1 MMIDL
6 ERIGADARAAA
17 RTLAVLDTA
26 KKNQVLMAAA
36 DALDQEENQA
46 AILRGNAEDLAI
58 ADQNQM
64 PAGLRDRLRLTEERL
79 HAMAD
84 AIRDIASLEDPVG
97 EVLSETTRPNGLRL
111 QKVAVPI
118 GVIGIIYEARPN
130 VTSDAWS
137 LCFKTANAVILKGG
151 SDAIHSNLA
160 ITKVLR
166 SAIEAAG
173 IDPNVLQLIE
183 ATDHETT
190 NRFMQMNEYVDVL
203 IPRGSHRLI
212 QAVVRN
218 ASVPVIE
225 TGAGN
230 CHIFLDAR
238 ADVAKAVP
246 IVFNAKTQRIGVC
259 NACESLVV
267 DAEVLS
273 TVLVPVIRK
282 LQEMQV
288 EAYCDAP
295 SYAAVQAAAA
305 AGEGI
310 DMCLVHVA
318 TEEDFTTEYLDY
330 KISVKTVHS
339 VAEAISHINRCSTG
353 HSESIITEDAAHAEQ
368 FLNGIDSACV
378 YWNASTRFTDGG
390 CFGFGAEIGISTG
403 KLHARGPMGLRELT
417 TYKYKIY
424 GDGQI
429 R

>member
-1 MMIDL
+1 MIDL

-17 RTLAVLDTA
+17 RTLAVLDAA
-26 KKNQVLMAAA
+26 KKNQVLRMAA

-230 CHIFLDAR
+230 CHIFLDAS

-295 SYAAVQAAAA
+295 SYAVVQAASA

-310 DMCLVHVA
+310 DMRLVHAA

-417 TYKYKIY
+417 TYKYNIY

>member
-1 MMIDL
+1 
-6 ERIGADARAAA
+6 
-17 RTLAVLDTA
+17 
-26 KKNQVLMAAA
+26 MAAA
-36 DALDQEENQA
+36 DALDREENQA
-46 AILRGNAEDLAI
+46 VILRANAEDLAM

-64 PAGLRDRLRLTEERL
+64 AAGLRDRLRLTGERL

-84 AIRDIASLEDPVG
+84 AIRDIAALEDPVG
-97 EVLSETTRPNGLRL
+97 EVLSETERPNGLRL

-230 CHIFLDAR
+230 CHIFLDEG
-238 ADVAKAVP
+238 ADGTKAVP

-267 DAEVLS
+267 DARVLS

-282 LQEMQV
+282 LQERQV

-295 SYAAVQAAAA
+295 SLAAVQAAAE

-310 DMCLVHVA
+310 DMGLVHPA

-330 KISVKTVHS
+330 KISVKTVDS
-339 VAEAISHINRCSTG
+339 VAEAITHINRCSTG
-353 HSESIITEDAAHAEQ
+353 HSEAIITEDAAHAEQ

>member
-1 MMIDL
+1 MIDL
-6 ERIGADARAAA
+6 ERIGAAARAAA
-17 RTLAVLDTA
+17 RQLAVLDTE
-26 KKNQVLMAAA
+26 KKNRVLMAAA
-36 DALDQEENQA
+36 DALDREENQA
-46 AILRGNAEDLAI
+46 VILRGNAEDLAI
-58 ADQNQM
+58 ADQNEM
-64 PAGLRDRLRLTEERL
+64 AAGLRDRLRLTGERL

-84 AIRDIASLEDPVG
+84 AIRDIAALEDPVG
-97 EVLSETTRPNGLRL
+97 EVLSETERPNGLRL

-230 CHIFLDAR
+230 CHIFLDED
-238 ADVAKAVP
+238 ADGTKAVP

-267 DAEVLS
+267 DARVLS

-282 LQEMQV
+282 LQERQV

-295 SYAAVQAAAA
+295 SLAAVQAAAE

-310 DMCLVHVA
+310 DMGLVHPA

-339 VAEAISHINRCSTG
+339 VAEAIAHINRCSTG
-353 HSESIITEDAAHAEQ
+353 HSEAIITEDAAHAEQ

>member
-1 MMIDL
+1 MIDL
-6 ERIGADARAAA
+6 ERIGADARAAS
-17 RTLAVLDTA
+17 RTLAVLDAA
-26 KKNQVLMAAA
+26 KKNQVLRMAA
-36 DALDQEENQA
+36 DALDREENQA

-84 AIRDIASLEDPVG
+84 AIRDIAALEDPVG

-230 CHIFLDAR
+230 CHIFLDAS

-295 SYAAVQAAAA
+295 SYAVVQAASA

-310 DMCLVHVA
+310 DMRLVHAA

>member
-1 MMIDL
+1 MIDL

-17 RTLAVLDTA
+17 RTLAVLDAA
-26 KKNQVLMAAA
+26 KKNQVLRMAA

-84 AIRDIASLEDPVG
+84 AIRDIAALEDPVG
-97 EVLSETTRPNGLRL
+97 ELLSETTRPNGLRL

-190 NRFMQMNEYVDVL
+190 NRFMQMNE
-203 IPRGSHRLI
+203 
-212 QAVVRN
+212 
-218 ASVPVIE
+218 
-225 TGAGN
+225 
-230 CHIFLDAR
+230 
-238 ADVAKAVP
+238 
-246 IVFNAKTQRIGVC
+246 
-259 NACESLVV
+259 
-267 DAEVLS
+267 
-273 TVLVPVIRK
+273 
-282 LQEMQV
+282 
-288 EAYCDAP
+288 
-295 SYAAVQAAAA
+295 
-305 AGEGI
+305 
-310 DMCLVHVA
+310 
-318 TEEDFTTEYLDY
+318 
-330 KISVKTVHS
+330 
-339 VAEAISHINRCSTG
+339 
-353 HSESIITEDAAHAEQ
+353 
-368 FLNGIDSACV
+368 
-378 YWNASTRFTDGG
+378 
-390 CFGFGAEIGISTG
+390 
-403 KLHARGPMGLRELT
+403 
-417 TYKYKIY
+417 
-424 GDGQI
+424 
-429 R
+429 

>member
-1 MMIDL
+1 ML
-6 ERIGADARAAA
+6 ELKQIGAAARAAA
-17 RTLAVLDTA
+17 RQLAVLDTE
-26 KKNQVLMAAA
+26 KKNRVLMAAA
-36 DALDQEENQA
+36 DALDREENQA
-46 AILRGNAEDLAI
+46 AILRANAEDLAI

-64 PAGLRDRLRLTEERL
+64 AAGLRDRLRLTGERL

-84 AIRDIASLEDPVG
+84 AIRDIAALEDPVG
-97 EVLSETTRPNGLRL
+97 EVLSETERPNGLRL

-230 CHIFLDAR
+230 CHIFLDAS
-238 ADVAKAVP
+238 ADEAKAVP

-267 DAEVLS
+267 DARVLS

-282 LQEMQV
+282 LQERQV

-295 SYAAVQAAAA
+295 SFAALQAAAA

-310 DMCLVHVA
+310 DMALVHPA

-330 KISVKTVHS
+330 KTSVKTVDS
-339 VAEAISHINRCSTG
+339 VAEAIAHINRCSTG
-353 HSESIITEDAAHAEQ
+353 HSEAIITEDAAHAEQ

>member
-1 MMIDL
+1 MIDL
-6 ERIGADARAAA
+6 ERIGADARSAS
-17 RTLAVLDTA
+17 RTLAVLDAA
-26 KKNQVLMAAA
+26 KKNQVLRMAA
-36 DALDQEENQA
+36 DALDREENQA

-64 PAGLRDRLRLTEERL
+64 LAGLRDRLRLTEERL

-84 AIRDIASLEDPVG
+84 AIRDIAALEDPVG
-97 EVLSETTRPNGLRL
+97 ELLSETTRPNGLRL
-111 QKVAVPI
+111 QKVSVPI

-230 CHIFLDAR
+230 CHIFLDAS

-305 AGEGI
+305 AGESI
-310 DMCLVHVA
+310 DMRLVHTA

-339 VAEAISHINRCSTG
+339 VAEAIAHINRCSTG

>member
-1 MMIDL
+1 MIDL
-6 ERIGADARAAA
+6 ERIGADARSAS

-36 DALDQEENQA
+36 DALDLAENQA
-46 AILRGNAEDLAI
+46 DILRANAEDLAI
-58 ADQNQM
+58 ADQNEM
-64 PAGLRDRLRLTEERL
+64 AAGLRDRLRLTGERL

-84 AIRDIASLEDPVG
+84 AIRDIAALEDPVG
-97 EVLSETTRPNGLRL
+97 EVLSETERPNGLRL

-295 SYAAVQAAAA
+295 SYAAVQAAAE
-305 AGEGI
+305 AGAGI
-310 DMCLVHVA
+310 DMRLVHPA
-318 TEEDFTTEYLDY
+318 TEKDFTTEYLDY

-339 VAEAISHINRCSTG
+339 VVEAISHINRCSTG

>member
-1 MMIDL
+1 ML
-6 ERIGADARAAA
+6 ELKQIGAAARAAA
-17 RTLAVLDTA
+17 RQLAVLDTE
-26 KKNQVLMAAA
+26 KKNRVLMAAA
-36 DALDQEENQA
+36 DALDREENQA
-46 AILRGNAEDLAI
+46 VILRGNAEDLAI

-64 PAGLRDRLRLTEERL
+64 AAGLRDRLRLTGERL

-84 AIRDIASLEDPVG
+84 AIRDIAALEDPVG
-97 EVLSETTRPNGLRL
+97 EVLSETERPNGLRL

-230 CHIFLDAR
+230 CHIFLDAS

-267 DAEVLS
+267 DARVLS
-273 TVLVPVIRK
+273 MVLVPVIRK
-282 LQEMQV
+282 LQERQV

-295 SYAAVQAAAA
+295 SFVALQAAAE

-310 DMCLVHVA
+310 DMGLVHPA

-339 VAEAISHINRCSTG
+339 VAEAIAHINRCSTG

>member
-6 ERIGADARAAA
+6 ERIGADARSAS

-36 DALDQEENQA
+36 DALDLAENQA
-46 AILRGNAEDLAI
+46 DILRGNAEDLAI

-84 AIRDIASLEDPVG
+84 AIRDIAALEDPVG
-97 EVLSETTRPNGLRL
+97 ELLSETARPNGLRL

-282 LQEMQV
+282 LQERQV

-295 SYAAVQAAAA
+295 SLAAVQAAAE

-310 DMCLVHVA
+310 DMGLVHPA

-339 VAEAISHINRCSTG
+339 VVEAISHINRCSTG

>member
-1 MMIDL
+1 ML
-6 ERIGADARAAA
+6 ELKRIGADARAAA
-17 RTLAVLDTA
+17 RQLAVLDTE
-26 KKNQVLMAAA
+26 KKNRVLMAAA
-36 DALDQEENQA
+36 DALDREENQA

-84 AIRDIASLEDPVG
+84 AIRDIAALEDPVG
-97 EVLSETTRPNGLRL
+97 ELLSETTRPNGLRL

-230 CHIFLDAR
+230 CHIFLDAS

-267 DAEVLS
+267 DERVLS
-273 TVLVPVIRK
+273 TVLVPVIRN

-310 DMCLVHVA
+310 DMRLVHVA
-318 TEEDFTTEYLDY
+318 TEEDFMTEYLDY

>member
-1 MMIDL
+1 MIDL

-17 RTLAVLDTA
+17 RTLAVLDAA
-26 KKNQVLMAAA
+26 KKNQVLRMAA

-97 EVLSETTRPNGLRL
+97 ELLSETTRPNGLRL
-111 QKVAVPI
+111 QKVVVPI

-230 CHIFLDAR
+230 CHIFLDAS

-267 DAEVLS
+267 DERVLS

-295 SYAAVQAAAA
+295 SYAVVQAASE

-310 DMCLVHVA
+310 DMRLVHAA

>member
-1 MMIDL
+1 MIDL

-17 RTLAVLDTA
+17 RTLAVLDAA
-26 KKNQVLMAAA
+26 KKNQVLRMAA
-36 DALDQEENQA
+36 DALDREENQA

-230 CHIFLDAR
+230 CHIFLDAS

-295 SYAAVQAAAA
+295 SYAVVQAASE

-310 DMCLVHVA
+310 YMRLVHAA

>member
-1 MMIDL
+1 MIDL
-6 ERIGADARAAA
+6 EQIGAAARAAA
-17 RTLAVLDTA
+17 RQLAVLDTE

-36 DALDQEENQA
+36 DALDREENQA
-46 AILRGNAEDLAI
+46 VILRANAEDLAM

-64 PAGLRDRLRLTEERL
+64 AAGLRDRLRLTGERL

-84 AIRDIASLEDPVG
+84 AIRDIAALEDPVG
-97 EVLSETTRPNGLRL
+97 EVLSETERPNGLRL

-230 CHIFLDAR
+230 CHIFLDAS

-267 DAEVLS
+267 DARVLS

-282 LQEMQV
+282 LQERQV

-295 SYAAVQAAAA
+295 SLAAVQAAAE

-310 DMCLVHVA
+310 DMGLVHPA

-330 KISVKTVHS
+330 KISVKTVDS
-339 VAEAISHINRCSTG
+339 VAEAITHINRCSTG
-353 HSESIITEDAAHAEQ
+353 HSEAIITEDAAHAEQ

>member
-1 MMIDL
+1 MIDL
-6 ERIGADARAAA
+6 ERIGAAARAAA
-17 RTLAVLDTA
+17 RQLAVLDTE
-26 KKNQVLMAAA
+26 KKNRVLMAAA
-36 DALDQEENQA
+36 DALDREENQA
-46 AILRGNAEDLAI
+46 VILRANAEDLAI

-64 PAGLRDRLRLTEERL
+64 AAGLRDRLRLTGERL

-84 AIRDIASLEDPVG
+84 AIRDIAALEDPVG
-97 EVLSETTRPNGLRL
+97 EILSETARPNGLRL

-190 NRFMQMNEYVDVL
+190 NRFMQMNAYVDVL

-230 CHIFLDAR
+230 CHIFLDAS

-267 DAEVLS
+267 DARVLS

-282 LQEMQV
+282 LQEGQV

-295 SYAAVQAAAA
+295 SLAAVQAAAE

-310 DMCLVHVA
+310 DMGLVHPA

-339 VAEAISHINRCSTG
+339 VAEAIAHINRCSTG
-353 HSESIITEDAAHAEQ
+353 HSEAIITEDAAHAEQ

-403 KLHARGPMGLRELT
+403 KLHVRGPMGLRELT

>member
-17 RTLAVLDTA
+17 RTLAVLDAA
-26 KKNQVLMAAA
+26 KKNQVLRMAA
-36 DALDQEENQA
+36 DALDREENQA

-183 ATDHETT
+183 VTDHETT

-230 CHIFLDAR
+230 CHIFLDAS

-310 DMCLVHVA
+310 DMRLVHAA

>member
-1 MMIDL
+1 ML
-6 ERIGADARAAA
+6 ELKQIGADARAAA
-17 RTLAVLDTA
+17 RQLAVLDTA

-36 DALDQEENQA
+36 DALDQGENQA
-46 AILRGNAEDLAI
+46 AILRGNAEDLAV

-84 AIRDIASLEDPVG
+84 AIRDIAALEDPVG
-97 EVLSETTRPNGLRL
+97 EVLSETARPNGLRL

-230 CHIFLDAR
+230 CHIFLDAS
-238 ADVAKAVP
+238 ADGTKAVP

-267 DAEVLS
+267 DAGVLS

-295 SYAAVQAAAA
+295 SLAALEAAAA

-310 DMCLVHVA
+310 DMALVHPA
-318 TEEDFTTEYLDY
+318 TEADFTTEYLDY

-339 VAEAISHINRCSTG
+339 VAEAIAHINRCSTG
-353 HSESIITEDAAHAEQ
+353 HSEAIITEDAAHAEQ

>member
-1 MMIDL
+1 ML
-6 ERIGADARAAA
+6 ELKQIGADARTAA
-17 RTLAVLDTA
+17 RQLAVLDTE
-26 KKNQVLMAAA
+26 KKNRVLMAAA
-36 DALDQEENQA
+36 DALDREENQE
-46 AILRGNAEDLAI
+46 AILRANAEDLAI

-64 PAGLRDRLRLTEERL
+64 AAGLRDRLRLTGERL

-84 AIRDIASLEDPVG
+84 AIRDIAALEDPVG
-97 EVLSETTRPNGLRL
+97 EVLSETERPNGLRL

-230 CHIFLDAR
+230 CHIFLDAS

-267 DAEVLS
+267 DARVLS

-282 LQEMQV
+282 LQERQV

-295 SYAAVQAAAA
+295 SFAALQAAAE

-310 DMCLVHVA
+310 DMGLVHPA

-339 VAEAISHINRCSTG
+339 VAEAIAHINRCSTG
-353 HSESIITEDAAHAEQ
+353 HSEAIITEDAAHAEQ

>member
-1 MMIDL
+1 MIDL
-6 ERIGADARAAA
+6 ERIGAAARAAA
-17 RTLAVLDTA
+17 RQLAVLDTE
-26 KKNQVLMAAA
+26 KKNRVLMAAA
-36 DALDQEENQA
+36 DALDREENQA
-46 AILRGNAEDLAI
+46 EILRANAEDLAI

-64 PAGLRDRLRLTEERL
+64 AAGLRDRLRLTGERL

-84 AIRDIASLEDPVG
+84 AIRDIAALEDPVG
-97 EVLSETTRPNGLRL
+97 EVLSETERPNGLRL

-230 CHIFLDAR
+230 CHIFLDEG
-238 ADVAKAVP
+238 ADGTKAVP

-267 DAEVLS
+267 DARVLS

-282 LQEMQV
+282 LQERQV

-295 SYAAVQAAAA
+295 SLAAVQAAAE

-310 DMCLVHVA
+310 DMGLMHPA

-330 KISVKTVHS
+330 KISVKTVDS
-339 VAEAISHINRCSTG
+339 VAEAITHINRCSTG
-353 HSESIITEDAAHAEQ
+353 HSEAIITEDAAHAEQ

>member
-1 MMIDL
+1 MIDL

-17 RTLAVLDTA
+17 RTLAVLDAA
-26 KKNQVLMAAA
+26 KKNQVLRMAA

-230 CHIFLDAR
+230 CHIFLDAS

-273 TVLVPVIRK
+273 TVLLPVIRK

-295 SYAAVQAAAA
+295 SYAVVQAASA

-310 DMCLVHVA
+310 DMRLVHAA

>member
-1 MMIDL
+1 MIDL

-26 KKNQVLMAAA
+26 KKNQVLRMAA
-36 DALDQEENQA
+36 DALDREENQA

-64 PAGLRDRLRLTEERL
+64 PAGLRARLRLTEERL

-183 ATDHETT
+183 ATDHETA
-190 NRFMQMNEYVDVL
+190 NRFLQMNEYVDVL

-230 CHIFLDAR
+230 CHIFLDAS

-246 IVFNAKTQRIGVC
+246 IVFNAKPQRIGVC
-259 NACESLVV
+259 SACESLVV

-295 SYAAVQAAAA
+295 SYAAVQAAAE

-310 DMCLVHVA
+310 DMRLVHAA

-339 VAEAISHINRCSTG
+339 VAEAIAHINRCSTG

>member
-1 MMIDL
+1 MLNL
-6 ERIGADARAAA
+6 EQIGAAARAAA
-17 RTLAVLDTA
+17 RQLAVLDTE

-36 DALDQEENQA
+36 DALDREENQA
-46 AILRGNAEDLAI
+46 VILRANAEDLAI
-58 ADQNQM
+58 ADANQM
-64 PAGLRDRLRLTEERL
+64 AAGLRDRLRLTGERL

-84 AIRDIASLEDPVG
+84 AIRDIAALEDPVG
-97 EVLSETTRPNGLRL
+97 EVLSETERPNGLRL

-166 SAIEAAG
+166 SAIEAVG

-230 CHIFLDAR
+230 CHIFLDAS

-267 DAEVLS
+267 DARVLS

-282 LQEMQV
+282 LQERQV

-295 SYAAVQAAAA
+295 SLAALEAAAE

-310 DMCLVHVA
+310 DMGLVHPA

-330 KISVKTVHS
+330 KISVKTVDS
-339 VAEAISHINRCSTG
+339 VAEAIAHINRCSTG

>member
-6 ERIGADARAAA
+6 ERIGADARATS
-17 RTLAVLDTA
+17 RTLAVLDAA
-26 KKNQVLMAAA
+26 KKNQVLRMAA
-36 DALDQEENQA
+36 DALDREENQA

-64 PAGLRDRLRLTEERL
+64 PAGLRDRLRLTGERL

-84 AIRDIASLEDPVG
+84 AIRDIAALEDPVG
-97 EVLSETTRPNGLRL
+97 EVLSETERPNGLRL

-230 CHIFLDAR
+230 CHIFLDAS
-238 ADVAKAVP
+238 ADGAKAVP

-267 DAEVLS
+267 DEHVLS

-282 LQEMQV
+282 LQERQV

-295 SYAAVQAAAA
+295 SLAALQAAAA

-310 DMCLVHVA
+310 DMALVHPA

-339 VAEAISHINRCSTG
+339 VAEAIAHINRCSTG
-353 HSESIITEDAAHAEQ
+353 HSEAIITEDAAHAEQ

>member
-1 MMIDL
+1 MIDL
-6 ERIGADARAAA
+6 EQIGAAARAAA
-17 RTLAVLDTA
+17 RQLAVLDTE

-46 AILRGNAEDLAI
+46 VILRANAEDLAI

-64 PAGLRDRLRLTEERL
+64 AAGLRDRLRLTGERL

-84 AIRDIASLEDPVG
+84 AIRDIAALEDPVG
-97 EVLSETTRPNGLRL
+97 EVLSETERPNGLRL

-166 SAIEAAG
+166 SAIGAAG

-230 CHIFLDAR
+230 CHIFLDEG
-238 ADVAKAVP
+238 ADGTKAVP
-246 IVFNAKTQRIGVC
+246 IVLNAKTQRIGVC

-267 DAEVLS
+267 DARVLS

-282 LQEMQV
+282 LQERQV

-295 SYAAVQAAAA
+295 SLAALQAAAT

-310 DMCLVHVA
+310 DMGLVHPA

-339 VAEAISHINRCSTG
+339 VAEAIAHINRCSTG

>member
-1 MMIDL
+1 MIDL
-6 ERIGADARAAA
+6 ERIGADARSAA
-17 RTLAVLDTA
+17 RTLAVLDAA
-26 KKNQVLMAAA
+26 KKNQVLRMAA
-36 DALDQEENQA
+36 DALDREENQA

-230 CHIFLDAR
+230 CHIFLDAS

-267 DAEVLS
+267 DERVLS

-295 SYAAVQAAAA
+295 SYAAVQAVAA

-310 DMCLVHVA
+310 DMRLVHAA

>member
-1 MMIDL
+1 MIDL
-6 ERIGADARAAA
+6 ERIGADARVAS

-26 KKNQVLMAAA
+26 KKNQVLRMAA

-97 EVLSETTRPNGLRL
+97 EVLSETTRPNGLQL

-166 SAIEAAG
+166 SAIEAAD

-230 CHIFLDAR
+230 CHIFLDAS
-238 ADVAKAVP
+238 ADGTKAVP

-267 DAEVLS
+267 DARVLS

-295 SYAAVQAAAA
+295 SLAALQAAAA
-305 AGEGI
+305 GKGI
-310 DMCLVHVA
+310 DMGLVHPA

-330 KISVKTVHS
+330 KISVKTVDS
-339 VAEAISHINRCSTG
+339 VAEAIAHINRCSTG

>member
-36 DALDQEENQA
+36 DALDQKENQA

-64 PAGLRDRLRLTEERL
+64 PAGLRDRLRLTGERL

-84 AIRDIASLEDPVG
+84 AIRDIAALEDPVG
-97 EVLSETTRPNGLRL
+97 EVLSETERPNGLRL

-230 CHIFLDAR
+230 CHIFLDED

-267 DAEVLS
+267 DARVLS

-282 LQEMQV
+282 LQERQV

-295 SYAAVQAAAA
+295 SLAALEAAAA

-310 DMCLVHVA
+310 DMGLVHPA

-339 VAEAISHINRCSTG
+339 VAEAIAHINRCSTG
-353 HSESIITEDAAHAEQ
+353 HSEAIITEDAAHAEQ

>member
-1 MMIDL
+1 MIDL
-6 ERIGADARAAA
+6 ERIGADARAAS

-26 KKNQVLMAAA
+26 KKNQVLRMAA
-36 DALDQEENQA
+36 DALDQAENQA
-46 AILRGNAEDLAI
+46 DILRGNAEDLAI

-84 AIRDIASLEDPVG
+84 AIRDIAALEDPVG
-97 EVLSETTRPNGLRL
+97 ELLSETTRPNGLRL

-230 CHIFLDAR
+230 CHIFLDED

-267 DAEVLS
+267 DARVLS

-282 LQEMQV
+282 LQERQV

-295 SYAAVQAAAA
+295 SLAAVQAAAE
-305 AGEGI
+305 AGESI
-310 DMCLVHVA
+310 DMGLVHPA

-339 VAEAISHINRCSTG
+339 VAEAIAHINRCSTG

>member
-6 ERIGADARAAA
+6 ERIGADARSAS
-17 RTLAVLDTA
+17 RTLAVLDAA
-26 KKNQVLMAAA
+26 KKNQVLRMAA
-36 DALDQEENQA
+36 DALDREENQA

-84 AIRDIASLEDPVG
+84 AIRDIAALEDPVG
-97 EVLSETTRPNGLRL
+97 EVLSEITRPNGLRL

-295 SYAAVQAAAA
+295 SYAAVQAAAE
-305 AGEGI
+305 AGEDI
-310 DMCLVHVA
+310 DMRLVHAA

>member
-1 MMIDL
+1 ML
-6 ERIGADARAAA
+6 ELKQIGAAARAAA
-17 RTLAVLDTA
+17 RQLAVLDTA

-36 DALDQEENQA
+36 DALDREENQA
-46 AILRGNAEDLAI
+46 VILRANAEDLAI
-58 ADQNQM
+58 ADQNHM
-64 PAGLRDRLRLTEERL
+64 AAGLRDRLRLTGERL

-84 AIRDIASLEDPVG
+84 AIRDIAALEDPVG
-97 EVLSETTRPNGLRL
+97 EVLSETERPNGLRL

-230 CHIFLDAR
+230 CHIFLDEG

-267 DAEVLS
+267 DEHVLS
-273 TVLVPVIRK
+273 TVLVLVIRK
-282 LQEMQV
+282 LQERQV

-295 SYAAVQAAAA
+295 SLAALEAAAA

-310 DMCLVHVA
+310 DMGLVHPA

-339 VAEAISHINRCSTG
+339 VAEAIAHINRCSTG
-353 HSESIITEDAAHAEQ
+353 HSEAIITEDAAHAEQ

-424 GDGQI
+424 GDGHI

>member
-1 MMIDL
+1 MIDL
-6 ERIGADARAAA
+6 ERIGADARAAS
-17 RTLAVLDTA
+17 RTLAVLDAA
-26 KKNQVLMAAA
+26 KKNQVLRMAA
-36 DALDQEENQA
+36 DALDREENQA

-230 CHIFLDAR
+230 CHIFLDAS

-295 SYAAVQAAAA
+295 SYAVVQAASA

-310 DMCLVHVA
+310 DMRLVHAA